1 MPRSTV
7 VAGVRPARRTSDSS
21 IVGWPPSSCWSLAW
35 EMAAAN
41 LFVEKKLVLGLL
53 PGEVLG

>member
-7 VAGVRPARRTSDSS
+7 VAGVWPVLRASDSR
-21 IVGWPPSSCWSLAW
+21 IVGWPPSACWALAW